1 MCPVCAANAALIV
14 GSTVSTGGLTALG
27 LKILRWKMRMKKYS
41 FAKWNHKWNHKRRK
55 NHGDGNEQVGQSEGS
70 TAW

>member
-1 MCPVCAANAALIV
+1 MCPVCLANAALIV

-27 LKILRWKMRMKKYS
+27 VRILRWKMRVKKYS
-41 FAKWNHKWNHKRRK
+41 FVKWNHKRRK

-70 TAW
+70 TAR